1 MKLYELS
8 EQFKNLEALLERE
21 DLPKEDILKALEDV
35 EGNINEKLEGMCK
48 FIKSIES
55 DVTGIETE
63 EKRLSA
69 MKSTKKNS
77 ITSIKEY
84 MLQQMKGL
92 KMENV
97 KTPLFNIRLQ
107 LSNPSVNVLDEK
119 KIPKK
124 YFIRQAPI
132 LDKRTLLEDLKTDK
146 KIKGCEILRKEGVR
160 IK

>member
-92 KMENV
+92 KMENI

-107 LSNPSVNVLDEK
+107 LNNPSVNVLDEK

-124 YFIRQAPI
+124 YFIKQAAV
-132 LDKRTLLEDLKTDK
+132 LDKRTLLEDLKSEK
-146 KIKGCEILRKEGVR
+146 KIKGCEIKRSESLR